1 LSDRIDEWMV
11 STLHGFSGKR
21 LYSVA
26 KGALDLGALADAEE
40 KAQQEREATALKP
53 LVERIAKAL
62 GTRVKETRVTHRL
75 IESPK
80 CLVVG
85 EGELSSNLERLLK
98 TAGQNAPTVAT
109 FRVRDVGQ

>member
-1 LSDRIDEWMV
+1 MHE
-11 STLHGFSGKR
+11 FSGK
-21 LYSVA
+21 LLHSVA

-62 GTRVKETRVTHRL
+62 GTRVKETRLTHRL
-75 IESPK
+75 IESPA

-85 EGELSSNLERLLK
+85 EGELFGNLERLLK
-98 TAGQNAPTVAT
+98 TAGQNAPIVAT
-109 FRVRDVGQ
+109 FRVRDVEQ